1 MCPLSMWMWLL
12 WSLGVGTRVRYLNDI
27 PSGGAG
33 GVVEDLP
40 GSRSGRVTWNLTRRA
55 WRDTCHAVIGRESSL
70 HPCSAVACLS
80 IRNLNLPVLPSCLR
94 RIWRVLRSHET
105 RVNVTIPVTH
115 VMTSVTCRDTASIQ
129 SRVSPEQTWA
139 DQHQPRY
146 QGHQISFH

>member
-1 MCPLSMWMWLL
+1 MWMWLL

-27 PSGGAG
+27 PSAG
-33 GVVEDLP
+33 PGSVVEDLP

-70 HPCSAVACLS
+70 HPCSAVAW
-80 IRNLNLPVLPSCLR
+80 IFIGNLTLPVLPSCLR

-115 VMTSVTCRDTASIQ
+115 VMTSVTRVTRDVSWHSQHPVTGFSRANMSRPAPASL
-129 SRVSPEQTWA
+129 SGTP
-139 DQHQPRY
+139 D
-146 QGHQISFH
+146 